1 MKRNIPIYFDNAIIM
16 SPAESINGSSNLN
29 RLKVGVFTKYGNR
42 NGSYIKDD
50 VAEMLINSA
59 TQGDTP
65 VVGFFDPESQGW
77 ASHTG
82 PTLASAYGYVE
93 YFDGWQ
99 PFKDTDG
106 IERDYAVFS
115 VVLFTKYFN
124 EANFVVGQHQSMELD
139 INSIEGDWA
148 NIGDTEYFVYTKAE
162 IMGLCIIGD
171 HEPCFSVSSFFS
183 KNDDT
188 YKSQYEKFSSLL
200 ADLKAKVEEAEKQP
214 TEGGEHQMENV
225 VNPEVNEPT
234 PAQEFEAE
242 VEQPVNQEP
251 EAPAA
256 EEFAAEESV
265 AESEQES
272 AAEEEPAA
280 EPEAEEPAEEPE
292 AEEGEQPAEETAAE
306 EPVADFEVQIAELQN
321 QLNEMTTNYENAQT
335 RIQELEAQI
344 TSASETEAT
353 LRNEIA
359 TYEAE
364 RTRLEVEQKNALIE
378 QFATDLTEEEISPIR
393 EEMNNFSLDE
403 LKSKLAICY
412 ADKHMAGSADNK
424 VVPLPEPVVD
434 EFALFME
441 KYRKN

>member
-16 SPAESINGSSNLN
+16 SPAEPINGSSGLN
-29 RLKVGVFTKYGNR
+29 RLKVGVFTKFGNR
-42 NGSYIKDD
+42 NGSYITEP
-50 VAEMLINSA
+50 VANMMIESA
-59 TQGDTP
+59 THGDTP
-65 VVGFFDPESQGW
+65 VVGFFDPESKGW

-99 PFKDTDG
+99 PFTDTDG
-106 IERDYAVFS
+106 VERDYAVFS

-124 EANFVVGQHQSMELD
+124 EANFVVGQNQSMELD

-148 NIGDTEYFVYTKAE
+148 NIGEHEYFVYTKAE

-234 PAQEFEAE
+234 PAPETFEQEPES
-242 VEQPVNQEP
+242 QEP

-256 EEFAAEESV
+256 EEPVVEEP
-265 AESEQES
+265 ATEPEQEP

-292 AEEGEQPAEETAAE
+292 DEQGLIPE
-306 EPVADFEVQIAELQN
+306 EPLADDPALHFEAQIAELQN
-321 QLNEMTTNYENAQT
+321 QLTEMTTNYENAQT

-344 TSASETEAT
+344 TSASETEAG
-353 LRNEIA
+353 LREQIA

-364 RTRLEVEQKNALIE
+364 RTRLEVEKKNSLIE
-378 QFATDLTEEEISPIR
+378 QYATDLTEEEISPIR
-393 EEMNNFSLDE
+393 ENVENFSYEE
-403 LKSKLAICY
+403 LEGKLAVCY
-412 ADKHMAGSADNK
+412 AKKHMAGSADNK
-424 VVPLPEPVVD
+424 VVPLPDPAVD
-434 EFALFME
+434 EFAIFMS

>member
-16 SPAESINGSSNLN
+16 SPAEPINGSSGLN

-50 VAEMLINSA
+50 VAEMLIASA
-59 TQGDTP
+59 TRGDTP
-65 VVGFFDPESQGW
+65 VVGFFDPESKNW

-106 IERDYAVFS
+106 VERDYAVFS

-124 EANFVVGQHQSMELD
+124 EANFVVGQNQSMELD

-171 HEPCFSVSSFFS
+171 HEPCFSVSSFFA

-200 ADLKAKVEEAEKQP
+200 ADLKAKVEEAENQP
-214 TEGGEHQMENV
+214 NEGGEHQMEIEM
-225 VNPEVNEPT
+225 NPEVNEPT

-242 VEQPVNQEP
+242 EPVNQEP

-256 EEFAAEESV
+256 DEFAAEEPA
-265 AESEQES
+265 AEPEQEPV
-272 AAEEEPAA
+272 AEEEPAA
-280 EPEAEEPAEEPE
+280 EPEAEKTAEEPE
-292 AEEGEQPAEETAAE
+292 GEEDEESEEPAAE
-306 EPVADFEVQIAELQN
+306 EEPAVDFEAQISELQN
-321 QLNEMTTNYENAQT
+321 QLTEMTTNYENAQT
-335 RIQELEAQI
+335 RIAELENQI
-344 TSASETEAT
+344 TSASETETA

-364 RTRLEVEQKNALIE
+364 RTRLEVEKKNALIDRY
-378 QFATDLTEEEISPIR
+378 ANSLEEEDLADVR
-393 EEMNNFSLDE
+393 EHINDYSYDE
-403 LKSKLAICY
+403 IESKLAIKF
-412 ADKHMAGSADNK
+412 ANKQMAGSADNK

-434 EFALFME
+434 EFALFMQ

>member
-1 MKRNIPIYFDNAIIM
+1 MKKNIPIYFDNAVIL
-16 SPAESINGSSNLN
+16 SPAEPINGSTGLN
-29 RLKVGVFTKYGNR
+29 RLKVGVFYKYGNR

-50 VAEMLINSA
+50 VADMLITSA
-59 TQGDTP
+59 TKGDTP
-65 VVGFFDPESQGW
+65 VVGFFDPQSNNW

-99 PFKDTDG
+99 PFIDTDG
-106 IERDYAVFS
+106 ITRDYAVFS

-124 EANFVVGQHQSMELD
+124 EANFVVGQNQSMELD

-171 HEPCFSVSSFFS
+171 HEPCFSVSSFFA
-183 KNDDT
+183 KKDDT

-214 TEGGEHQMENV
+214 KEGGEHQMENEM
-225 VNPEVNEPT
+225 NPEVNEPT
-234 PAQEFEAE
+234 PAQEFENE
-242 VEQPVNQEP
+242 EPVNQEP

-256 EEFAAEESV
+256 DEFAADEPV
-265 AESEQES
+265 AEPEQEP

-292 AEEGEQPAEETAAE
+292 AEEGEKPEEPAAE
-306 EPVADFEVQIAELQN
+306 EFAVDFEAQIAELQN
-321 QLNEMTTNYENAQT
+321 QLNEMTTNYENARN
-335 RIQELEAQI
+335 RIAELENQI
-344 TSASETEAT
+344 TSASEIEAG
-353 LRNEIA
+353 LREEIA

-364 RTRLEVEQKNALIE
+364 RTRLEVEHKNSLIE
-378 QFATDLTEEEISPIR
+378 QYATDLTEEEISPIR
-393 EEMNNFSLDE
+393 EQIDTLSYEE
-403 LKSKLAICY
+403 LESKLAICY
-412 ADKHMAGSADNK
+412 ANKHMAGSVDNK

-434 EFALFME
+434 EFALFMQ

>member
-1 MKRNIPIYFDNAIIM
+1 MKKNIPIYFDNAIIM
-16 SPAESINGSSNLN
+16 SPAEPINGSSGLN

-50 VAEMLINSA
+50 VAEMMIASA
-59 TQGDTP
+59 TKGDTP
-65 VVGFFDPESQGW
+65 VVGFFDPESKGW

-106 IERDYAVFS
+106 VERDYAVFS
-115 VVLFTKYFN
+115 VVLFTKYFD
-124 EANFVVGQHQSMELD
+124 EANFVVGQNQSMELD

-183 KNDDT
+183 KNDDS

-214 TEGGEHQMENV
+214 IEGGEHQMENV

-234 PAQEFEAE
+234 PVQDD
-242 VEQPVNQEP
+242 PVNQEP
-251 EAPAA
+251 VAPVEPAA
-256 EEFAAEESV
+256 EPAVEPVVEPVAEPAAEP
-265 AESEQES
+265 
-272 AAEEEPAA
+272 AAAPAVDPVEPAA
-280 EPEAEEPAEEPE
+280 EPESVVNPTAEFGARI
-292 AEEGEQPAEETAAE
+292 T
-306 EPVADFEVQIAELQN
+306 ELEN

>member
-1 MKRNIPIYFDNAIIM
+1 MKRNIPIYFDNAIII
-16 SPAESINGSSNLN
+16 SPAEPINGSSGLN

-50 VAEMLINSA
+50 VADMLIASA
-59 TQGDTP
+59 TKGDTP
-65 VVGFFDPESQGW
+65 VVGFFDPESKNW

-124 EANFVVGQHQSMELD
+124 EANFVVGQNQSMELD

-148 NIGDTEYFVYTKAE
+148 NIGDHEYFVYTKAE

-200 ADLKAKVEEAEKQP
+200 ADLKAKVEEAENQP
-214 TEGGEHQMENV
+214 QGGEQKMDDNILQ
-225 VNPEVNEPT
+225 NPEVNDPT
-234 PAQEFEAE
+234 PAPDPAPADPAPVDPPADPAPVDPAPVDPPADPEPAPEPADPEPAPVDPEPAPADPEPVDPPADPEPAPDFEA
-242 VEQPVNQEP
+242 
-251 EAPAA
+251 
-256 EEFAAEESV
+256 
-265 AESEQES
+265 
-272 AAEEEPAA
+272 
-280 EPEAEEPAEEPE
+280 
-292 AEEGEQPAEETAAE
+292 
-306 EPVADFEVQIAELQN
+306 QIADLQN
-321 QLNEMTTNYENAQT
+321 QLTEMTTNYENAQT
-335 RIQELEAQI
+335 RIAELEAQI
-344 TSASETEAT
+344 TSASETEAS
-353 LRNEIA
+353 LRSEIA

-364 RTRLEVEQKNALIE
+364 RTRLEVEKKNSLIE
-378 QFATDLTEEEISPIR
+378 QYATDLTEEEISPIR
-393 EEMNNFSLDE
+393 ESVENFSYEE
-403 LKSKLAICY
+403 LESKLAVCY
-412 ADKHMAGSADNK
+412 AKKHMAGSADNK

>member
-1 MKRNIPIYFDNAIIM
+1 MKKNIPIYFDNAIIM
-16 SPAESINGSSNLN
+16 SPAEPINGSSGLN

-50 VAEMLINSA
+50 VAEMMIASA
-59 TQGDTP
+59 TKGDTP
-65 VVGFFDPESQGW
+65 VVGFFDPESKGW

-115 VVLFTKYFN
+115 VVLFTKYFD
-124 EANFVVGQHQSMELD
+124 EANFVVGQNQSMELD

-183 KNDDT
+183 KNDDS

-214 TEGGEHQMENV
+214 IEGGEHQMEIEM
-225 VNPEVNEPT
+225 NPEVNEPT
-234 PAQEFEAE
+234 PAQEFEAPAAE
-242 VEQPVNQEP
+242 KPVNQEP

-256 EEFAAEESV
+256 ESAAEEP
-265 AESEQES
+265 ATESEQEP
-272 AAEEEPAA
+272 AAEEPAEEPAAEEPAA
-280 EPEAEEPAEEPE
+280 EPEGEPAAEAEEPA
-292 AEEGEQPAEETAAE
+292 AE
-306 EPVADFEVQIAELQN
+306 EPAVDFEAQIAELQN
-321 QLNEMTTNYENAQT
+321 QLTEMTTNYENAQT
-335 RIQELEAQI
+335 RIAELEAQI

-353 LRNEIA
+353 LRQEIA

-364 RTRLEVEQKNALIE
+364 RARLEVEQKNALIE
-378 QFATDLTEEEISPIR
+378 RYSENLTEEDLADVREHISEYSYNEI
-393 EEMNNFSLDE
+393 E
-403 LKSKLAICY
+403 SKLAITF
-412 ADKHMAGSADNK
+412 ANKQMAGSADNK

-434 EFALFME
+434 EFALFMQ

>member
-1 MKRNIPIYFDNAIIM
+1 MKRNIPIYFDNAIIL
-16 SPAESINGSSNLN
+16 SPAEPINGSTGLN

-42 NGSYIKDD
+42 NGSYITDA
-50 VAEMLINSA
+50 VADMMINSA
-59 TQGDTP
+59 TKGDTP
-65 VVGFFDPESQGW
+65 VVGFFDPESKNW

-99 PFKDTDG
+99 PFTDTDG
-106 IERDYAVFS
+106 TQRDYAVFS

-124 EANFVVGQHQSMELD
+124 EANFVVGQNQSMELD

-148 NIGDTEYFVYTKAE
+148 NIGSTEYFVYTKAE

-214 TEGGEHQMENV
+214 IEGGEHQMENEM
-225 VNPEVNEPT
+225 NPEVNEST
-234 PAQEFEAE
+234 PAQEFE
-242 VEQPVNQEP
+242 VEEPVNQEP

-256 EEFAAEESV
+256 EEPAAEEPA
-265 AESEQES
+265 AEPEQEPV
-272 AAEEEPAA
+272 AEEEPAA

-292 AEEGEQPAEETAAE
+292 GAQAEEAE
-306 EPVADFEVQIAELQN
+306 EPAVEEPAVDFEAQIAELQN
-321 QLNEMTTNYENAQT
+321 QLTEMTTNYENAQT
-335 RIQELEAQI
+335 RIEQLEAQI
-344 TSASETEAT
+344 TSASETETT

-364 RTRLEVEQKNALIE
+364 RARLEVEKKNALIE
-378 QFATDLTEEEISPIR
+378 KYENNVEEEVLNDVR
-393 EEMNNFSLDE
+393 EHLNDYSYNEME
-403 LKSKLAICY
+403 SKLAISF
-412 ADKHMAGSADNK
+412 ANKQMAGSADNK

-434 EFALFME
+434 EFALFMQ

>member
-1 MKRNIPIYFDNAIIM
+1 MKNIPIYFDNAVIM
-16 SPAESINGSSNLN
+16 SPAEPINGSTGLN

-50 VAEMLINSA
+50 VAEMMISSA
-59 TQGDTP
+59 TKGDTP
-65 VVGFFDPESQGW
+65 VVGFFDPESKNW

-99 PFKDTDG
+99 PFTDTDG
-106 IERDYAVFS
+106 ETRDYAVFS

-124 EANFVVGQHQSMELD
+124 EANFVVGQNQSMELD

-171 HEPCFSVSSFFS
+171 HEPCFSVSSFFA
-183 KNDDT
+183 KKDDT

-200 ADLKAKVEEAEKQP
+200 ADLKAQVEEAEKQP
-214 TEGGEHQMENV
+214 NEGGEHQMENEM
-225 VNPEVNEPT
+225 NPEVNEPT
-234 PAQEFEAE
+234 PAQEFE
-242 VEQPVNQEP
+242 VEEPVNQEP

-256 EEFAAEESV
+256 EEFAAEEPA
-265 AESEQES
+265 AEPEQEP

-280 EPEAEEPAEEPE
+280 EPEAEEPAEEPVN
-292 AEEGEQPAEETAAE
+292 EEPAAA
-306 EPVADFEVQIAELQN
+306 EPVAEEAVTDFEAQIAELQN
-321 QLNEMTTNYENAQT
+321 QLNEMTTNYENAQN
-335 RIQELEAQI
+335 RIAELEAQI
-344 TSASETEAT
+344 TSASETEAS
-353 LRNEIA
+353 LREEIA

-364 RTRLEVEQKNALIE
+364 RTRLEVEQKNSLIDQYAAE
-378 QFATDLTEEEISPIR
+378 LTEEEISPIR
-393 EEMNNFSLDE
+393 EEMNNFSLSE
-403 LKSKLAICY
+403 LEGKLAICY
-412 ADKHMAGSADNK
+412 ANKHMAGSVDNK

>member
-16 SPAESINGSSNLN
+16 SPAEPINGSSGLN

-50 VAEMLINSA
+50 VAEMMIASA
-59 TQGDTP
+59 TKGDTP
-65 VVGFFDPESQGW
+65 VVGFFDPESKNW

-106 IERDYAVFS
+106 VERDYAVFS

-124 EANFVVGQHQSMELD
+124 EANFVVGQNQSMELD

-183 KNDDT
+183 KNDDS

-200 ADLKAKVEEAEKQP
+200 ADLKAKVEEAENQP
-214 TEGGEHQMENV
+214 NKGGEHQMEIEM
-225 VNPEVNEPT
+225 NPEVNEPT
-234 PAQEFEAE
+234 PAQEFASEE
-242 VEQPVNQEP
+242 PVNQEP

-256 EEFAAEESV
+256 EEFAAVEETA
-265 AESEQES
+265 AEPEQEA

-280 EPEAEEPAEEPE
+280 EPEAEETAEEPE
-292 AEEGEQPAEETAAE
+292 GEEGLVPE
-306 EPVADFEVQIAELQN
+306 EPLADDPALHFEAQITELQN
-321 QLNEMTTNYENAQT
+321 QLTEMTTNYENAQT
-335 RIQELEAQI
+335 RIAELEAQI

-353 LRNEIA
+353 LRSQLA

-364 RTRLEVEQKNALIE
+364 RARLEVENKNSLIE
-378 QFATDLTEEEISPIR
+378 QYSTDLTEEEISPIR
-393 EEMNNFSLDE
+393 EEMNNFSYEE
-403 LKSKLAICY
+403 LESKLAVCY
-412 ADKHMAGSADNK
+412 AKKHMTGSADNK

-434 EFALFME
+434 EFALFMQ

>member
-1 MKRNIPIYFDNAIIM
+1 MKRNIPIYFDNAIIV
-16 SPAESINGSSNLN
+16 SPAEPISGSSNLN

-50 VAEMLINSA
+50 VADMLIASA
-59 TQGDTP
+59 TKGDTP
-65 VVGFFDPESQGW
+65 VVGFFDPESKNW

-124 EANFVVGQHQSMELD
+124 EANFVVGQNQSMELD

-162 IMGLCIIGD
+162 IMGLCIIGN

-188 YKSQYEKFSSLL
+188 YKSQYDKFSSLL
-200 ADLKAKVEEAEKQP
+200 ADLKAKVEEAENQP
-214 TEGGEHQMENV
+214 QGGEQKMDDNIL
-225 VNPEVNEPT
+225 NPEVNDPT
-234 PAQEFEAE
+234 PA
-242 VEQPVNQEP
+242 PDP
-251 EAPAA
+251 APADPA
-256 EEFAAEESV
+256 PVDPPADPAPV
-265 AESEQES
+265 DPAPVDPP
-272 AAEEEPAA
+272 ADPEPAPEPADPEPAPADPEPIDPPA
-280 EPEAEEPAEEPE
+280 EPEPAP
-292 AEEGEQPAEETAAE
+292 
-306 EPVADFEVQIAELQN
+306 DFEAQITELQN
-321 QLNEMTTNYENAQT
+321 QLTEMTTNYENAQT
-335 RIQELEAQI
+335 RIAELEAQI
-344 TSASETEAT
+344 TSASETEAG
-353 LRNEIA
+353 LREQIA

-364 RTRLEVEQKNALIE
+364 RTRLEVEQKNSLIE
-378 QFATDLTEEEISPIR
+378 QYEADLGEEEISPIR
-393 EEMNNFSLDE
+393 ENVNNFSYEE
-403 LKSKLAICY
+403 LEGKLAVCY
-412 ADKHMAGSADNK
+412 AKKHMAGSADNK
-424 VVPLPEPVVD
+424 VVPLPEPAVD
-434 EFALFME
+434 DFAVFME

>member
-1 MKRNIPIYFDNAIIM
+1 MKRNIPIYFDNAVIM
-16 SPAESINGSSNLN
+16 APAEPINGSSGLN
-29 RLKVGVFTKYGNR
+29 RLKVGVFYKYGNR

-50 VAEMLINSA
+50 VADMLIASA
-59 TQGDTP
+59 TKGDTP
-65 VVGFFDPESQGW
+65 VVGFFDPETKGW

-99 PFKDTDG
+99 PFTDSDG

-124 EANFVVGQHQSMELD
+124 EANFVVGQNQSMELD

-148 NIGDTEYFVYTKAE
+148 NIGNTEYFVYTKAE

-171 HEPCFSVSSFFS
+171 HEPCFSVSSFFA

-188 YKSQYEKFSSLL
+188 YTSQYEKFSSLL

-214 TEGGEHQMENV
+214 IEGGEHQMENV

-234 PAQEFEAE
+234 PAPETFEQEPEI
-242 VEQPVNQEP
+242 QEP

-256 EEFAAEESV
+256 EPAVEEPAAEP
-265 AESEQES
+265 EQEPV
-272 AAEEEPAA
+272 AEEEPAA

-292 AEEGEQPAEETAAE
+292 GEEGEEPEEPAAE
-306 EPVADFEVQIAELQN
+306 EPAVDFEAQIAELQN

-335 RIQELEAQI
+335 RIAELETQI
-344 TSASETEAT
+344 TSASETEAS
-353 LRNEIA
+353 LRSEIA

-364 RTRLEVEQKNALIE
+364 RARLEVEKKNALIDRY
-378 QFATDLTEEEISPIR
+378 AN
-393 EEMNNFSLDE
+393 MLDE
-403 LKSKLAICY
+403 EDLEEVRAHLDEYSYTDIESKLAIKF
-412 ADKHMAGSADNK
+412 ANKQMAGSADNK

-434 EFALFME
+434 EFALFMQ

>member
-1 MKRNIPIYFDNAIIM
+1 MKRNIPIYFDNAIII
-16 SPAESINGSSNLN
+16 SPAEPINGSSGLN

-50 VAEMLINSA
+50 VADMLIASA
-59 TQGDTP
+59 TKGDTP
-65 VVGFFDPESQGW
+65 VVGFFDPESKNW

-124 EANFVVGQHQSMELD
+124 EANFVIGQNQSMELD

-214 TEGGEHQMENV
+214 TEGGEHQMEIEM
-225 VNPEVNEPT
+225 NPEVNEST
-234 PAQEFEAE
+234 PAQEFEAPAE
-242 VEQPVNQEP
+242 EPVNQEP

-256 EEFAAEESV
+256 EAA
-265 AESEQES
+265 A
-272 AAEEEPAA
+272 EEPAA
-280 EPEAEEPAEEPE
+280 EPEQEPAAEEPAEVP
-292 AEEGEQPAEETAAE
+292 AAE
-306 EPVADFEVQIAELQN
+306 EPAAEPEGEKAEEAEEPAAEEPAVDFEAQIADLQN
-321 QLNEMTTNYENAQT
+321 QLSVMTTNYENAQT
-335 RIQELEAQI
+335 RIAELEAQI
-344 TSASETEAT
+344 TSASETEAS
-353 LRNEIA
+353 LRSEIA

-364 RTRLEVEQKNALIE
+364 RTRLEVEKKNSLIE
-378 QFATDLTEEEISPIR
+378 QYATDLSEEEISPIR
-393 EEMNNFSLDE
+393 ENVENFSYEE
-403 LKSKLAICY
+403 LESKLAVCY
-412 ADKHMAGSADNK
+412 AKRHMAGSADNK

-434 EFALFME
+434 EFALFMQ

>member
-16 SPAESINGSSNLN
+16 SPAEPINGSTGLN
-29 RLKVGVFTKYGNR
+29 RLKVGVFTRYGNR
-42 NGSYIKDD
+42 NGSYITDA
-50 VAEMLINSA
+50 VADMMIASA
-59 TQGDTP
+59 TKGDTP
-65 VVGFFDPESQGW
+65 VVGFFDPESKGW

-99 PFKDTDG
+99 MFKDTDG
-106 IERDYAVFS
+106 VEREYAVFS

-124 EANFVVGQHQSMELD
+124 EANFVVGQNQSMELD

-148 NIGDTEYFVYTKAE
+148 NIGATEYFVYTKAE

-200 ADLKAKVEEAEKQP
+200 ADLKAKVEEAENQP
-214 TEGGEHQMENV
+214 NEGGEHQMEIEM
-225 VNPEVNEPT
+225 NPEVNEPT
-234 PAQEFEAE
+234 PAQEFENE
-242 VEQPVNQEP
+242 EPVNQEP

-256 EEFAAEESV
+256 EEFVEELPLV
-265 AESEQES
+265 EPEAQEEPV
-272 AAEEEPAA
+272 EEEPA
-280 EPEAEEPAEEPE
+280 AEEPAEEPE
-292 AEEGEQPAEETAAE
+292 GEKAEEAE
-306 EPVADFEVQIAELQN
+306 EPAVEEEATVDFEAQIAELQN
-321 QLNEMTTNYENAQT
+321 QLTEMTTNYENAQT
-335 RIQELEAQI
+335 RIAELEAQI
-344 TSASETEAT
+344 TSASETETT

-364 RTRLEVEQKNALIE
+364 RARLEVEKKNALIE
-378 QFATDLTEEEISPIR
+378 KYENNVEEEVLNDVR
-393 EEMNNFSLDE
+393 EHLNDYSYNEIE
-403 LKSKLAICY
+403 SKLAISF
-412 ADKHMAGSADNK
+412 ANKQMAGSADNK

-434 EFALFME
+434 EFALFMQ

>member
-1 MKRNIPIYFDNAIIM
+1 MKRNIPIYFDNAIIL
-16 SPAESINGSSNLN
+16 SPAEPINGSTGLN

-42 NGSYIKDD
+42 NGSYITDE
-50 VAEMLINSA
+50 VAEMLISSA
-59 TQGDTP
+59 TRGDTP
-65 VVGFFDPESQGW
+65 VIGFFDPETQGW

-106 IERDYAVFS
+106 VERDYAVFS

-124 EANFVVGQHQSMELD
+124 EANFVVGQNQSMELD

-148 NIGDTEYFVYTKAE
+148 NIGDNEYFVYTKAE

-183 KNDDT
+183 KNDGE
-188 YKSQYEKFSSLL
+188 YKSQYEKFSSIL

-214 TEGGEHQMENV
+214 EGGEHQMENV

-234 PAQEFEAE
+234 PAPETFEE
-242 VEQPVNQEP
+242 KEPENQEP

-256 EEFAAEESV
+256 EETVVEET
-265 AESEQES
+265 ATEPEQEP

-280 EPEAEEPAEEPE
+280 EPEAEEPAEEPDG
-292 AEEGEQPAEETAAE
+292 EEGLVPE
-306 EPVADFEVQIAELQN
+306 EPLADDPALHFEAQITELQN
-321 QLNEMTTNYENAQT
+321 KLTEMTTNYENAQA

-344 TSASETEAT
+344 TSASETET
-353 LRNEIA
+353 SLREQIA

-364 RTRLEVEQKNALIE
+364 RARLEVENKNSLIE
-378 QFATDLTEEEISPIR
+378 QYAADLTEEEISPIR
-393 EEMNNFSLDE
+393 DEMENISYEELE
-403 LKSKLAICY
+403 SKLAVCY
-412 ADKHMAGSADNK
+412 AKKHMAGSADNK
-424 VVPLPEPVVD
+424 VVPLPEPAVD
-434 EFALFME
+434 DFAIFMQ